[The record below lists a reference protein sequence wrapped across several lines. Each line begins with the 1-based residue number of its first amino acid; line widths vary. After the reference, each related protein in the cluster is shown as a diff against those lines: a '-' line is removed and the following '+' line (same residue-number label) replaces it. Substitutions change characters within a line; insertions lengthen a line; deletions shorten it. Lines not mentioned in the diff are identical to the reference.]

1 MHCVEC
7 ETSFVKKSSINE
19 KNTYGLEYKIKSN
32 GLYNYLKKEENSTNI
47 KPYIEKNCVCINC
60 INSKYKNNT
69 IQYLDIHHACYLC
82 WNNKKI
88 TKRSD
93 NIFCENCQNNI
104 KILKEEG
111 LLQLIEYALSSRI
124 SKLFKNCNELE
135 WIFHNDKFK
144 ISSEI
149 NLDFCGIN
157 LILLSCIVIE
167 LDSNYHSTYSYEKE
181 KERTLET
188 QKYFQNKNIDCLYI
202 RFGWTIG
209 INTEELQKNI
219 IILFDWIMLKLLY
232 PKLYGFI
239 IIGYPLTTKRVS
251 DYEKDWNL
259 LCYPFLCNNKR
270 PYLDWDIN
278 NEKLNKFNHR
288 SKIFDR
294 LHIIYD
300 CKKIVGLFIHE
311 NDRFLITSTFLEY
324 FLNDD
329 ILNLENIYS
338 IQNKYFMHSNIEIIK
353 INKVEPYNLVGIYTK
368 KFKLELEQLN
378 VKTEEILE
386 KEIIYNY
393 SEIRI
398 LIKRINNFIKDLDKN
413 NIIVNCKNR
422 TEKYIIKEF
431 SNDNKMILNNIVN
444 YEVDIKQ
451 VFDNKLFKSIIYT
464 ETPREPLNLILND
477 DSNNKKRK
485 INHNYNNNEISNEN
499 NTNKK
504 NKKTYFDYS
513 NFIYKEKKVNLK
525 NKIFIL
531 DDTEYKI
538 GTLVYELI
546 KRNKLDRKKNI
557 PYNDLIF
564 STINKI
570 LSKEFENIK
579 IIDK

>member
-7 ETSFVKKSSINE
+7 EKSFVKKSLQNE
-19 KNTYGLEYKIKSN
+19 KNSYGLEYKVKSN

-47 KPYIEKNCVCINC
+47 KPYIDNNCVCMNC
-60 INSKYKNNT
+60 INLKYKNNT
-69 IQYLDIHHACYLC
+69 VQYFDIHHACYLC

-93 NIFCENCQNNI
+93 TIFCENCQNHI
-104 KILKEEG
+104 KRLNEEG
-111 LLQLIEYALSSRI
+111 LLQLIQIGLSSRI
-124 SKLFKNCNELE
+124 SKLFKNCDELE
-135 WIFHNDKFK
+135 WIFHNDNFK

-149 NLDFCGIN
+149 NLDFCAIN
-157 LILLSCIVIE
+157 VKLLNCIVIE

-188 QKYFQNKNIDCLYI
+188 QKYFQNKNMDCLYI
-202 RFGWTIG
+202 RFGWIIG
-209 INTEELQKNI
+209 INTEELQKNM

-232 PKLYGFI
+232 PKLYGFM
-239 IIGYPLTTKRVS
+239 IIGYPLTSKRIS
-251 DYEKDWNL
+251 DYERDWNL

-270 PYLDWDIN
+270 PYLDWDISN
-278 NEKLNKFNHR
+278 KKLNKFNKKN
-288 SKIFDR
+288 KIFDR

-300 CKKIVGLFIHE
+300 CKKIMELFIHE
-311 NDRFLITSTFLEY
+311 NDRFLITGTFLEY

-329 ILNLENIYS
+329 ILNLEHIYS
-338 IQNKYFMHSNIEIIK
+338 IQNKYFMHNNIEIIK
-353 INKVEPYNLVGIYTK
+353 INKVEPCNLVGIYTK
-368 KFKLELEQLN
+368 KFKLELELLN
-378 VKTEEILE
+378 VITEEILE
-386 KEIIYNY
+386 KEMIYNY

-398 LIKRINNFIKDLDKN
+398 LIKKIDNFIQDLDNN
-413 NIIVNCKNR
+413 NIIIDSKNSS
-422 TEKYIIKEF
+422 EKYVIKEF
-431 SNDNKMILNNIVN
+431 SDDNKIILNNIVN
-444 YEVDIKQ
+444 YEVDITQ
-451 VFDNKLFKSIIYT
+451 IFRNKLFKSISQT
-464 ETPREPLNLILND
+464 ETQNESLTLILND
-477 DSNNKKRK
+477 IVSNKKRK
-485 INHNYNNNEISNEN
+485 INHNHGNKEVTDEDNA
-499 NTNKK
+499 NKK

-513 NFIYKEKKVNLK
+513 NFIYKEQKINLK

-546 KRNKLDRKKNI
+546 KKKKLDRENI

-564 STINKI
+564 STVNKI